1 MPEKKAPWR
10 GRVSNVKID
19 KETFNL
25 IQKIK
30 ALKNMSGSAHN
41 QAIKVAFKFYVAYLQ
56 IEQNEEKILIP
67 KE

>member
-1 MPEKKAPWR
+1 MPERKAPWR
-10 GRVSNVKID
+10 GKVSNVKID

-30 ALKNMSGSAHN
+30 ALRNMSASAHN
-41 QAIKVAFKFYVAYLQ
+41 QAIKVGLKFYVAYL
-56 IEQNEEKILIP
+56 ESEKIPIS